1 MEYFDPASGLTAACA
16 EQRKPRVGTFEVI
29 GKVLDELERARAK
42 FPPSGNQHGAWAVVK
57 EELDEAWDA
66 VKKDHTI
73 SQTPQCCAYALHC
86 DKVFTA
92 TFSGH
97 FASPG

>member
-66 VKKDHTI
+66 VKKDQHEHAKNEMI
-73 SQTPQCCAYALHC
+73 QVAA
-86 DKVFTA
+86 TA
-92 TFSGH
+92 IRFVLET
-97 FASPG
+97 